1 MRVSS
6 PTKIAMIR
14 EPQGHQSGCSRTGIA
29 CEIDTAMRFS
39 GIFSFVA
46 ADSVTLRCVCW
57 LSKSQKLSKSSASRM
72 GVLINIL
79 DFFLDI
85 ISFLRYF
92 TTSFLFALFY
102 IILLI
107 FFIHM
112 LD

>member
-1 MRVSS
+1 
-6 PTKIAMIR
+6 MIR
-14 EPQGHQSGCSRTGIA
+14 ETQAHQSGFEARIGSA
-29 CEIDTAMRFS
+29 CKIDTAMRFS
-39 GIFSFVA
+39 GTFSFVA
-46 ADSVTLRCVCW
+46 ADSVTVGCVPT
-57 LSKSQKLSKSSASRM
+57 LSRSQKLSKSSASRM

-92 TTSFLFALFY
+92 TPSLLFALFY